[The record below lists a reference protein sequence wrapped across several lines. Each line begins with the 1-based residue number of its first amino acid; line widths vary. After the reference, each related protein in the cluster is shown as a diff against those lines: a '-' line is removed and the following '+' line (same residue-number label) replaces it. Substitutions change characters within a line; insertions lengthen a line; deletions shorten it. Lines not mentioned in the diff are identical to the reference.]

1 EKPTGDGLILPQGKQ
16 AYMDVIGKAVRAN
29 LQNGRGGAVTC
40 YYSAFDPEADMIT
53 QLRNPRS
60 TEDRK
65 NRDLHYAF
73 LSNKFF
79 AKKAAHREGG

>member
-1 EKPTGDGLILPQGKQ
+1 EALLMIQGKKP
-16 AYMDVIGKAVRAN
+16 YIDVIGKAVRAN

-73 LSNKFF
+73 LSNNLLSML
-79 AKKAAHREGG
+79 API

>member
-1 EKPTGDGLILPQGKQ
+1 
-16 AYMDVIGKAVRAN
+16 
-29 LQNGRGGAVTC
+29 
-40 YYSAFDPEADMIT
+40 
-53 QLRNPRS
+53 

-79 AKKAAHREGG
+79 AKKAAQKDGMIFVFNPFTAPDLHEAFYSGNIDKFIKLYEKYEADPKFEKTYVNAR